1 MAQTSACEVGR
12 HESQTEVCATVFM
25 ETASSEA
32 VVVLMTAADEPEAGR
47 IAEMLVARRLA
58 ACVQILPGMQSIYV
72 WQGAVQRERE
82 VLLLAKTTRPN
93 FEELEREVRAIHSY
107 ETPEII
113 ALPIAPASEPYLK
126 WLIGSVEGS

>member
-1 MAQTSACEVGR
+1 
-12 HESQTEVCATVFM
+12 M

-32 VVVLMTAADEPEAGR
+32 VVVLMTAADEPEAER

-72 WQGAVQRERE
+72 WQGEVQRERE
-82 VLLLAKTTRPN
+82 VLLLAKTTHAS
-93 FEELEREVRAIHSY
+93 FAELEREVRAVHSY

-113 ALPIAPASEPYLK
+113 ALPVAAASQPYLK
-126 WLIGSVEGS
+126 WLLGSFEGS